1 MTAPFAHAGWVRQCQ
16 DGEARAAMNDDEFWA
31 QVNRNLGLAP
41 PTDLVDI
48 SDQVDQDQVDGLVQ
62 TLQTFQL
69 TLCPVCGSSGAC
81 AYDAEG
87 QPLIH
92 ATHEADQ

>member
-1 MTAPFAHAGWVRQCQ
+1 
-16 DGEARAAMNDDEFWA
+16 MNDDDFWA

-48 SDQVDQDQVDGLVQ
+48 SDQIDQDKVDDLIQ
-62 TLQTFQL
+62 TLQGI
-69 TLCPVCGSSGAC
+69 CPVCGSSAAC